1 MRGRGPAARLAPLL
15 LAILASCSAGSDD
28 AKRERPAPV
37 VEAAPPV
44 AHLFRER
51 IDAIGTA
58 RANEQVTLAANVT
71 ERVERILFDDGMF
84 VRQGQLLAV
93 LTQGQELASL
103 QGAIASETQA
113 KAQYERISRLNQQ
126 GFATRALLE
135 EQTAAVA
142 KARSDA
148 AALRAEI
155 GDRMIRAPFAGYV
168 SLRTIS
174 AGTIVASGTPI
185 VTISDLSRIK
195 LDFTVPETSL
205 SKLRIG
211 QPIAATAAA
220 FPDTPFTGAISVI
233 DPVIDLQSRAVS
245 VRATLPNPGARIK
258 PGMLLNVQIEIDRRN
273 ALAVPEIAV
282 LSEGDERYVF
292 VLGGDG
298 TAKRQTVQTGLR
310 DQGLIEVSGIP
321 ANARII
327 TEGVVKVTDGMK
339 VKLAGAGGGD
349 GGKSSAGTKP

>member
-1 MRGRGPAARLAPLL
+1 MRLAPLL
-15 LAILASCSAGSDD
+15 LVILASCSGGGGDGP
-28 AKRERPAPV
+28 RERPAPV

-44 AHLFRER
+44 EHVFRER
-51 IDAIGTA
+51 IAAIGTA

-84 VRQGQLLAV
+84 VRRGQLLAV
-93 LTQGQELASL
+93 LTQGQEQASL
-103 QGAIASETQA
+103 RGAIASETQA
-113 KAQYERISRLNQQ
+113 NAQYERIAQLKAR
-126 GFATRALLE
+126 GFATQALLE

-142 KARSDA
+142 AAQSDA

-205 SKLRIG
+205 SKLRVG
-211 QPIAATAAA
+211 QAITATAAA
-220 FPDTPFTGAISVI
+220 FPDAPFSGAVTVI
-233 DPVIDLQSRAVS
+233 DPVIDLESRAVS
-245 VRATLPNPGARIK
+245 VRAALPNPGARIK

-292 VLGGDG
+292 LLGADDKV
-298 TAKRQTVQTGLR
+298 KRQTVRTGLR
-310 DQGLIEVSGIP
+310 DQGMIEVGGLS

-327 TEGVVKVTDGMK
+327 TEGVVKLTDGMK
-339 VKLAGAGGGD
+339 VRLAGAKSDGGGGRPD
-349 GGKSSAGTKP
+349 GAKP

>member
-1 MRGRGPAARLAPLL
+1 MRLTPLWLAL
-15 LAILASCSAGSDD
+15 LAACSGGAEE
-28 AKRERPAPV
+28 KRARPAPV
-37 VEAAPPV
+37 VEAAAPT
-44 AHLFRER
+44 HHMFRDR

-58 RANEQVTLAANVT
+58 RANEQVTLASNVS

-84 VRQGQLLAV
+84 VRRGQLLAV
-93 LTQGQELASL
+93 LTQGQERASL

-113 KAQYERISRLNQQ
+113 KAQYDRISQLNER
-126 GFATRALLE
+126 GFATRALLD

-148 AALRAEI
+148 ASLRAEI

-168 SLRTIS
+168 SLRNIS

-211 QPIAATAAA
+211 QPITATAAA
-220 FPDTPFTGAISVI
+220 FPDTPFTGTISVI

-245 VRATLPNPGARIK
+245 VRAILPNPGARIK
-258 PGMLLNVQIEIDRRN
+258 PGMLLNVQIEISRRN

-282 LSEGDERYVF
+282 LSEGDTRYVY
-292 VLGGDG
+292 VLDKDKK
-298 TAKRQTVQTGLR
+298 AKRTDVQTGLR
-310 DQGLIEVSGIP
+310 EDGLIEVTGLPVS
-321 ANARII
+321 AQVI
-327 TEGVVKVTDGMK
+327 TEGVVKVTDGMT
-339 VKLAGAGGGD
+339 VKLAGADD
-349 GGKSSAGTKP
+349 GKPGKPAGGTK

>member
-1 MRGRGPAARLAPLL
+1 MRLAPILL
-15 LAILASCSAGSDD
+15 LILASCSGSEEG
-28 AKRERPAPV
+28 KRERPAPV
-37 VEAAPPV
+37 VEAAAPV
-44 AHLFRER
+44 AHVFRDR
-51 IDAIGTA
+51 IEAIGTA

-84 VRQGQLLAV
+84 VRRGQLLAV
-93 LTQGQELASL
+93 LTQGQEQASL

-142 KARSDA
+142 AARSDA

-155 GDRMIRAPFAGYV
+155 GDRMIRAPFPGYV

-174 AGTIVASGTPI
+174 AGTVVASGTPI

-205 SKLRIG
+205 SKLRTG
-211 QPIAATAAA
+211 QPIIATAAA
-220 FPDTPFTGAISVI
+220 FPDTPFSGAISVV

-292 VLGGDG
+292 LLGSDDK
-298 TAKRQTVQTGLR
+298 AKRQTVRTGLR
-310 DQGLIEVSGIP
+310 DKGLIEVTGLP

-339 VKLAGAGGGD
+339 VRLAGAKGD
-349 GGKSSAGTKP
+349 GGGKRPGGAKT